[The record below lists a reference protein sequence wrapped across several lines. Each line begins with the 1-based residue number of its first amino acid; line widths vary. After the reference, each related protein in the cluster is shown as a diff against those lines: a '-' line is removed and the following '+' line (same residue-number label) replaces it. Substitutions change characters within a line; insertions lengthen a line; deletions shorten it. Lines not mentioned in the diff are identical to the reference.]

1 MSRIGR
7 LPISLPK
14 NVTVDV
20 KPGNEV
26 IVKGPKGQLQRNLN
40 VDMTIEVDS
49 GVVTIARPSD
59 GRIHRMQH
67 GLTRALLNNM
77 VTGVSTGFKK
87 DLEIQ
92 GVGYR
97 AELKGA
103 NLVLYMGYSHPV
115 EMDAPQGISYTVDTK
130 AGKIGIQG
138 IDKELVGLTARGSA
152 GCGRQSLTTVKGF
165 ATQVKLSAVSR
176 ARPASKPLSGGFF
189 PGRMVSYHRW

>member
-26 IVKGPKGQLQRNLN
+26 IVKGPKGQLEQSFN
-40 VDMTIEVDS
+40 VDMAIEISD
-49 GVVTIARPSD
+49 GVVTISRPSD

-67 GLTRALLNNM
+67 GLTRALLSNM

-97 AELKGA
+97 AEMKGPK
-103 NLVLYMGYSHPV
+103 LVLYMGYSHPV
-115 EMDAPQGISYTVDTK
+115 EMDAPAGISYTVDTR
-130 AGKIGIQG
+130 AGKVRVEG
-138 IDKELVGLTARGSA
+138 IDKELVGLTAARIRRVRPPEPYHGKGIRYA
-152 GCGRQSLTTVKGF
+152 GEVVRRKQGKTGK
-165 ATQVKLSAVSR
+165 
-176 ARPASKPLSGGFF
+176 
-189 PGRMVSYHRW
+189 

>member
-26 IVKGPKGQLQRNLN
+26 IVKGPKGQLQQSFHA
-40 VDMTIEVDS
+40 DMAIAVED
-49 GVVTIARPSD
+49 GVVTVTRPSD

-77 VTGVSTGFKK
+77 VTGVSTGFKR

-97 AELKGA
+97 AEMKGP
-103 NLVLYMGYSHPV
+103 NLMLFMGYSHPV
-115 EMDAPQGISYTVDTK
+115 EMAAPPGISYTVDTR
-130 AGKIGIQG
+130 AGKISVEG
-138 IDKELVGLTARGSA
+138 IDKELVGLTAARIRRVRPPEPYHGKGIRYA
-152 GCGRQSLTTVKGF
+152 GEVVRRKQGKTGK
-165 ATQVKLSAVSR
+165 
-176 ARPASKPLSGGFF
+176 
-189 PGRMVSYHRW
+189 

>member
-26 IVKGPKGQLQRNLN
+26 IVKGPKGELQQSFH
-40 VDMTIEVDS
+40 VDMAINIED
-49 GVVTIARPSD
+49 GVVTVARPSD

-77 VTGVSTGFKK
+77 VTGVSTGFKR

-97 AELKGA
+97 AELKGP
-103 NLVLYMGYSHPV
+103 NLMLFMGYSHPV
-115 EMDAPQGISYTVDTK
+115 EMAAPPGISYTVDTR
-130 AGKIGIQG
+130 AGKISVEG
-138 IDKELVGLTARGSA
+138 IDKELVGLTAARIRRVRPPEPYHGKGIRYA
-152 GCGRQSLTTVKGF
+152 GEVVRRKQGKTGK
-165 ATQVKLSAVSR
+165 
-176 ARPASKPLSGGFF
+176 
-189 PGRMVSYHRW
+189 

>member
-14 NVTVDV
+14 NVTVEV
-20 KPGNEV
+20 NPGNEV
-26 IVKGPKGQLQRNLN
+26 IVKGPKGQLEHSFNP
-40 VDMTIEVDS
+40 DMAIDVS
-49 GVVTIARPSD
+49 NGVVTIARPTD

-97 AELKGA
+97 AEMKGA
-103 NLVLYMGYSHPV
+103 KLVLYMGYSHPV
-115 EMDAPQGISYTVDTK
+115 EMEAPQGISYLVDAK
-130 AGKIGIQG
+130 AGKISVQG
-138 IDKELVGLTARGSA
+138 IDRELVGLTAARIRRVRPPEPYHGKGIRYA
-152 GCGRQSLTTVKGF
+152 GEVVRRKQGKTGK
-165 ATQVKLSAVSR
+165 
-176 ARPASKPLSGGFF
+176 
-189 PGRMVSYHRW
+189 

>member
-26 IVKGPKGQLQRNLN
+26 IVNGPKGQLAQNFN
-40 VDMTIEVDS
+40 VDMTIDVE
-49 GVVTIARPSD
+49 GNVVSVSRPSD

-67 GLTRALLNNM
+67 GLTRALLSNM

-97 AELKGA
+97 AEMKGPK
-103 NLVLYMGYSHPV
+103 LVLFMGYSHPV
-115 EMDAPQGISYTVDTK
+115 EMDAPEGITYTVDTR
-130 AGKIGIQG
+130 AGKISVQG
-138 IDKELVGLTARGSA
+138 IDKELVGLTAARIRRVRPPEPYHGKGIRYA
-152 GCGRQSLTTVKGF
+152 GEVVRRKQGKTGK
-165 ATQVKLSAVSR
+165 
-176 ARPASKPLSGGFF
+176 
-189 PGRMVSYHRW
+189 

>member
-26 IVKGPKGQLQRNLN
+26 IVKGPKGQLEHIFN
-40 VDMTIEVDS
+40 VDMTIEVAD
-49 GVVTIARPSD
+49 GTVTIRRPSD

-77 VTGVSTGFKK
+77 VMGVSSGFKK

-97 AELKGA
+97 AEMKGPK
-103 NLVLYMGYSHPV
+103 LVLHMGYSHPV
-115 EMDAPQGISYTVDTK
+115 EMDAPQGITYAVDTR
-130 AGKIGIQG
+130 AGKISVEGT
-138 IDKELVGLTARGSA
+138 DKELVGLTAARIRRVRPPEPYHGK
-152 GCGRQSLTTVKGF
+152 GIRYLGETVRRKQGK
-165 ATQVKLSAVSR
+165 TGK
-176 ARPASKPLSGGFF
+176 
-189 PGRMVSYHRW
+189 

>member
-20 KPGNEV
+20 KPGNEIV
-26 IVKGPKGQLQRNLN
+26 VKGPMGQLQQTLN
-40 VDMTIEVDS
+40 PDMTINLES
-49 GVVTIARPSD
+49 GVVTVSRPSD

-67 GLTRALLNNM
+67 GLTRALLSNM

-97 AELKGA
+97 AEMKGSK
-103 NLVLYMGYSHPV
+103 LVLFMGYSHPV
-115 EMDAPQGISYTVDTK
+115 EMDAPQGISYLVDTK
-130 AGKIGIQG
+130 AGKISVAG
-138 IDKELVGLTARGSA
+138 IDKELVGLTAARIRRVRPPEPYHGKGIRYA
-152 GCGRQSLTTVKGF
+152 GEVVRRKQGKTGK
-165 ATQVKLSAVSR
+165 
-176 ARPASKPLSGGFF
+176 
-189 PGRMVSYHRW
+189 

>member
-14 NVTVDV
+14 SVTVDV

-26 IVKGPKGQLQRNLN
+26 TVKGPKGQLQQTFHA
-40 VDMTIEVDS
+40 DMAIEIENGTLTVS
-49 GVVTIARPSD
+49 RPSD

-67 GLTRALLNNM
+67 GLTRALLYNM

-97 AELKGA
+97 AETQGPK
-103 NLVLYMGYSHPV
+103 LVLHMGYSHPV
-115 EMDAPQGISYTVDTK
+115 VMDAPQGISYLVDTR
-130 AGKIGIQG
+130 AGKISVEG
-138 IDKELVGLTARGSA
+138 IDKELVGLTAARIRRVRPPEPYHGKGIRYA
-152 GCGRQSLTTVKGF
+152 GEVVRRKQGKTGK
-165 ATQVKLSAVSR
+165 
-176 ARPASKPLSGGFF
+176 
-189 PGRMVSYHRW
+189 

>member
-7 LPISLPK
+7 LPISLPN
-14 NVTVDV
+14 NVSVDV

-26 IVKGPKGQLQRNLN
+26 IVKGPKGQLEQSFNP
-40 VDMTIEVDS
+40 DMAIDIS
-49 GVVTIARPSD
+49 GGVVTIARPSD

-97 AELKGA
+97 AEMKGPK
-103 NLVLYMGYSHPV
+103 LVLYMGYSHPV
-115 EMDAPQGISYTVDTK
+115 EMEAPQGISYVVDAK
-130 AGKIGIQG
+130 AGKISVQG
-138 IDKELVGLTARGSA
+138 IDKELVGLTAARIRRVRPPEPYHGKGIRYA
-152 GCGRQSLTTVKGF
+152 GEIVRRKQGKTGK
-165 ATQVKLSAVSR
+165 
-176 ARPASKPLSGGFF
+176 
-189 PGRMVSYHRW
+189 